1 MDLDPSLAF
10 TAILEMR
17 PGNTDPTLSRR
28 LAAAM
33 SAANPPD
40 RWAFARAWLN
50 THAPDPGAPAGAPA
64 A

>member
-10 TAILEMR
+10 TAMLEMR
-17 PGNTDPTLSRR
+17 PGMPEAEARPIR
-28 LAAAM
+28 AELAAAM

-40 RWAFARAWLN
+40 RWAFAREWLDK
-50 THAPDPGAPAGAPA
+50 HSPA